1 MSALVP
7 AEIDSIAGGYHGD
20 PFSIL
25 GPHRTEAGWE
35 VRAFLPHASVA
46 SVMTLEGSVPM
57 RRLHD
62 EGFFVAAM
70 PQQPTTYMLNV
81 TRKTGEAELTEDPYR
96 FPARITSFDLHL
108 FGEGSHQSAHHF
120 LGAHAMEWEG
130 VNGVQFAVWAPNA
143 NVVLVTGNFND
154 WDMRALPMRRRDG
167 GVWELFVPG
176 VKPGA
181 IYKYFIHSSM
191 NGYSVLKADPYAFS
205 AELPP
210 ATGSIVAAPDRFE
223 WRDDSWINRRTATNW
238 HAAPMSMYEVHL
250 GSWLR
255 NTEEDREL
263 NYRELAAKLIPYAV
277 EMNYTHLELL
287 PITEHPFSGS
297 WGYQVT
303 GMFAPTSRHGS
314 PDDFRY
320 FVDQCHQHGLAV
332 ILDWVPG
339 HFPRDL
345 HGLHYFDGSF
355 LYEHADPRQ
364 GEHKEWG
371 TLIFNYGR
379 PEVQSF
385 LLSSAV
391 HWLESF
397 HLDGYRVDAV
407 ASMLYLD
414 FCKEKGEWLPNKYG
428 GNENLDAITFLRRFN
443 EACHRQPGILTIAE
457 ESTSFPGV
465 THPTYAGGLGFSMK
479 WNMGWMHDMF
489 NYFKLDPV
497 FRKGLHQSLTFSI
510 MYAFSESFVL
520 PISHDEV
527 VHGKSSLIG
536 KMPGDEWQRFAN
548 VRCFLAFMYGHPGKK
563 LLFMG
568 QEIGQYEEWNEKA
581 SVRWDLLQYPHHR
594 ELRAMVT
601 ELNRLHRDEP
611 ALHEID
617 NQMRGFEWVDF
628 RDVESSVLS
637 FLRKGRDADDVVL
650 FVCNFTPVVRYDYRL
665 GVPKRGSWDEILNT
679 DATVFGGSGV
689 NSGSEIRT
697 EAVECHGRPASVRVA
712 LPPLAVVA
720 YRWRRPPVTPEPDWL
735 KREPIP
741 FSDADVARIIA
752 EHTIKESEP
761 AYALADAQKV
771 LIYETDHC

>member
-7 AEIDSIAGGYHGD
+7 AEVEAIVGGYHGD
-20 PFSIL
+20 PFRIL
-25 GPHRTEAGWE
+25 GPHQTDSGWE
-35 VRAFLPHASVA
+35 VRAFLPQASEA
-46 SVMTLEGSVPM
+46 ALMLLQGSVPM
-57 RRLHD
+57 QRIHPD
-62 EGFFVAAM
+62 GFFVGQLTQR
-70 PQQPTTYMLNV
+70 PDTYMINV
-81 TRKTGEAELTEDPYR
+81 TRWSGETQLLEDPYR
-96 FPARITSFDLHL
+96 FPGRISPFDLHL
-108 FGEGSHQSAHHF
+108 FGEGSHQSAHTF
-120 LGAHAMEWEG
+120 LGSHVVEWHG
-130 VNGVQFAVWAPNA
+130 VTGVHFAVWAPNA

-154 WDMRALPMRRRDG
+154 WDMRALPMRRLDG

-176 VKPGA
+176 LEAGA
-181 IYKYFIHSSM
+181 IYKYFIRSSL
-191 NGYSVLKADPYAFS
+191 NGYSVLKADPYAFH
-205 AELPP
+205 AEVPP
-210 ATGSIVAAPDRFE
+210 ATGSIVAPPDRYE
-223 WRDDSWINRRTATNW
+223 WHDDAWRARRAATNW
-238 HAAPMSMYEVHL
+238 HSAPMSMYEVHL

-255 NTEEDREL
+255 SPDDREL

-303 GMFAPTSRHGS
+303 GMFAPTSRHGT
-314 PDDFRY
+314 PDDFRF
-320 FVDQCHQHGLAV
+320 FVDQCHQAGLGV

-385 LLSSAV
+385 LLSSSTY
-391 HWLESF
+391 WLEAF
-397 HLDGYRVDAV
+397 HIDGYRVDAV

-414 FCKEKGEWLPNKYG
+414 FGKKDGEWLPNRYG
-428 GNENLDAITFLRRFN
+428 GSENLEAISFLRRFN
-443 EACHRQPGILTIAE
+443 ENCHREPGIVTIAE

-465 THPTYAGGLGFSMK
+465 THPTYVGGLGFSMK

-489 NYFKLDPV
+489 TYFKQDPI
-497 FRKGLHQSLTFSI
+497 FRKGVHQSLTFSI

-548 VRCFLAFMYGHPGKK
+548 ARCFLAYMYGHPGKK

-568 QEIGQYEEWNEKA
+568 QEIGQYEEWDEKR
-581 SVRWDLLQYPHHR
+581 SVRWELLQYPHHQQ
-594 ELRAMVT
+594 LRALVT

-628 RDVESSVLS
+628 RDVESSVIS
-637 FLRKGRDADDVVL
+637 FLRRGRDAASTIL
-650 FVCNFTPVVRYDYRL
+650 FVCNFTPMVRYDYRV
-665 GVPKRGSWDEILNT
+665 GVPERGIWDEVLNT
-679 DATVFGGSGV
+679 DATRFGGSGV
-689 NSGSEIRT
+689 GSGHEVF
-697 EAVECHGRPASVRVA
+697 ADAPGMHGRPASLRLT
-712 LPPLAVVA
+712 LPPLAVIA
-720 YRWRRPPVTPEPDWL
+720 YKRRLPPEAPEADRL
-735 KREPIP
+735 KRQPLPI
-741 FSDADVARIIA
+741 SDDEVARIIA
-752 EHTIKESEP
+752 EQSLEEP
-761 AYALADAQKV
+761 EWIYAVADNQK
-771 LIYETDHC
+771 TDADPHSNS

>member
-1 MSALVP
+1 MSAPDP

-20 PFSIL
+20 PFGIL
-25 GPHRTEAGWE
+25 GPHQTEAGWE
-35 VRAFLPHASVA
+35 IRAFLPQASA
-46 SVMTLEGSVPM
+46 ATVMLLDGSVPM
-57 RRLHD
+57 TRRHAD
-62 EGFFVAAM
+62 GFFAAAL
-70 PQQPTTYMLNV
+70 PERPGTYMLNV
-81 TRKTGEAELTEDPYR
+81 TRWNGETQLLEDPYR
-96 FPARITSFDLHL
+96 FPQKVTNFDLHL
-108 FGEGSHQSAHHF
+108 FGEGSHQAAHTF
-120 LGAHAMEWEG
+120 LGAHAIEWEG
-130 VNGVQFAVWAPNA
+130 VNGVHFAVWAPNA
-143 NVVLVTGNFND
+143 NVVLVTGDFND
-154 WDMRALPMRRRDG
+154 WDMRALPMRGLDG

-181 IYKYFIHSSM
+181 VYKYFVRSSL
-191 NGYSVLKADPYAFS
+191 NGYTVLKADPYAFA

-210 ATGSIVAAPDRFE
+210 ATGSIVAPPDRYE
-223 WRDDSWINRRTATNW
+223 WNDATWIARRAATSW
-238 HAAPMSMYEVHL
+238 HAAPMSLYEVHL

-255 NTEEDREL
+255 NEGEFGEL
-263 NYRELAAKLIPYAV
+263 NYRELAAKLIPYAQ

-320 FVDQCHQHGLAV
+320 FVDQCHQAGLAV

-385 LLSSAV
+385 LLSSAAF
-391 HWLESF
+391 WLDAF

-414 FCKEKGEWLPNKYG
+414 FGKQAGEWLPNRYG
-428 GNENLDAITFLRRFN
+428 GTENIDAISFLRRFN
-443 EACHRQPGILTIAE
+443 EACHREPGIITIAE

-548 VRCFLAFMYGHPGKK
+548 SRCFLAFMYGHPGKK

-568 QEIGQYEEWNEKA
+568 QEIGQYEEWNEKR
-581 SVRWDLLQYPHHR
+581 SVRWDLLQYPYHQA
-594 ELRAMVT
+594 LRSMVT
-601 ELNRLHRDEP
+601 ELNRLLRDEP

-617 NQMRGFEWVDF
+617 NHIRGFEWVDF

-637 FLRKGRDADDVVL
+637 FLRRGRGTREVIL

-665 GVPKRGSWDEILNT
+665 GVPHTGLWDEVLNT
-679 DATVFGGSGV
+679 DATRFGGSGIG
-689 NSGSEIRT
+689 SGPEVHAT
-697 EAVECHGRPASVRVA
+697 PVGAHGRPASVQIA

-720 YRWRRPPVTPEPDWL
+720 YKWRSPHEEPEPPKL
-735 KREPIP
+735 KRQPLP
-741 FSDADVARIIA
+741 FSDADVARIVA
-752 EHTIKESEP
+752 EQSLEEP
-761 AYALADAQKV
+761 ELAYALADSQ
-771 LIYETDHC
+771 DQPPPR

>member
-1 MSALVP
+1 M
-7 AEIDSIAGGYHGD
+7 DSIAGGYHGD

-25 GPHRTEAGWE
+25 GPHQTEAGWE
-35 VRAFLPHASVA
+35 IRVWMPLASDV
-46 SVMTLEGSVPM
+46 SVMTMEGSVTM
-57 RRLHD
+57 RRVHP
-62 EGFFVAAM
+62 EGFFVAELAGR
-70 PQQPTTYMLNV
+70 PGTYMLNV
-81 TRKTGEAELTEDPYR
+81 TDAQGTHLVEDAYR
-96 FPARITSFDLHL
+96 FPPLITSFDLHL
-108 FGEGSHQSAHHF
+108 FGEGSHQAAYKF
-120 LGAHAMEWEG
+120 LGAHVQECEG
-130 VNGVQFAVWAPNA
+130 VAGVHFAVWAPSANA
-143 NVVLVTGNFND
+143 VLLTGDFNQ
-154 WDMRALPMRRRDG
+154 WNLRALPMRRRDG

-176 VKPGA
+176 LEPGA
-181 IYKYFIHSSM
+181 IYKYYVRSSL
-191 NGYSVLKADPYAFS
+191 NGYSVLKADPYAFA

-210 ATGSIVAAPDRFE
+210 ATGSIVTAPDRFE
-223 WRDDSWINRRTATNW
+223 WHDESWLARRMATNW
-238 HAAPMSMYEVHL
+238 HAAPMSLYEVHL

-255 NTEEDREL
+255 GEDGREL
-263 NYRELAAKLIPYAV
+263 SYRQLAAKLIPYAV

-320 FVDQCHQHGLAV
+320 FVDQCHQAGLGV

-355 LYEHADPRQ
+355 LYEHADPRR

-385 LLSSAV
+385 LLSSAAY
-391 HWLESF
+391 WLEAF
-397 HLDGYRVDAV
+397 HLDGFRVDAV

-414 FCKEKGEWLPNKYG
+414 FGKQEGEWLPNRYG
-428 GNENLDAITFLRRFN
+428 GTENLEAISFLRRFN

-465 THPTYAGGLGFSMK
+465 THPTYVGGLGFSMK

-497 FRKGLHQSLTFSI
+497 FRKGSHQSLTFSI

-548 VRCFLAFMYGHPGKK
+548 ARCFLAYMYGHPGKK

-568 QEIGQYEEWNEKA
+568 QEIAQYEEWNENK
-581 SVRWDLLQYPHHR
+581 SVRWNLLQYAPHR
-594 ELRAMVT
+594 EIRSLVT

-611 ALHEID
+611 ALHEVD

-628 RDVESSVLS
+628 KDVESSVLA
-637 FLRKGRDADDVVL
+637 FLRRGRDGNEVIL
-650 FVCNFTPVVRYDYRL
+650 FVCNFTPVVRYNYRL
-665 GVPKRGSWDEILNT
+665 GVPKLGIWDEILNT
-679 DATVFGGSGV
+679 DAARFGGSGV
-689 NSGSEIRT
+689 SSGSEVHA
-697 EAVECHGRPASVRVA
+697 EAVASHERRASIRLA

-720 YRWRRPPVTPEPDWL
+720 YKWRRPPGEEDPDKL
-735 KREPIP
+735 KSAPLP
-741 FSDADVARIIA
+741 FTDADVARIIA
-752 EHTIKESEP
+752 EQAIEDPEL
-761 AYALADAQKV
+761 AYALAHQK
-771 LIYETDHC
+771 IDETHDDRN